1 MSAGKYDITI
11 EQGSDFSLQL
21 TVQESGAAKNL
32 TGYSIRGQMRSSV
45 DATAIAASFT
55 GTIAD
60 PASSGVIT
68 ISLPYTTTD
77 DISPGM
83 YLYDVELYNSGSVQK
98 LIKGSATVL
107 GEVTK

>member
-21 TVQESGAAKNL
+21 TVQAGGVAKNL
-32 TGYSIRGQMRSSV
+32 TGYSVRGQMRTTV
-45 DATAIAASFT
+45 DASTIAASFT
-55 GTIAD
+55 GAISNATG
-60 PASSGVIT
+60 GVI
-68 ISLPYTTTD
+68 IVSLPYTTTD

-83 YLYDVELYNSGSVQK
+83 YLYDIELYTASSVQK

-107 GEVTK
+107 GELTK

>member
-21 TVQESGAAKNL
+21 TVQDGGVAKNL
-32 TGYSIRGQMRSSV
+32 TGYSVRGQMRATV
-45 DATAIAASFT
+45 DASTIAASFT
-55 GTIAD
+55 GAISNATG
-60 PASSGVIT
+60 GVI
-68 ISLPYTTTD
+68 IVSLPYTTTD

-83 YLYDVELYNSGSVQK
+83 YLYDIELYTASSVQK

-107 GEVTK
+107 GELTK

>member
-21 TVQESGAAKNL
+21 TVQDGGVAKNL
-32 TGYSIRGQMRSSV
+32 TGYSVRGQMRTTV
-45 DATAIAASFT
+45 DASTIAASFT
-55 GTIAD
+55 GTISNATG
-60 PASSGVIT
+60 GVI
-68 ISLPYTTTD
+68 IVSLPYTTTD

-83 YLYDVELYNSGSVQK
+83 YLYDIELYTASSVQK

-107 GEVTK
+107 GELTK